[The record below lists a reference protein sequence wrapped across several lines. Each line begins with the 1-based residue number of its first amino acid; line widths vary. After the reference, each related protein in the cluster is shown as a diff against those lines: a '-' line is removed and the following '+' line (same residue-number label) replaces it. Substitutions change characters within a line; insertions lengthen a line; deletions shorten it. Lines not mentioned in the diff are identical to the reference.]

1 MNSNTAQTADLDAT
15 EAEQRETEW
24 WMALATEARV
34 AQGCDDDAPD
44 QNTIDAI
51 EEQLDRYQSDTPWQA
66 DLASQDMDG
75 AGAHDIAARKLD
87 AIVAELQRIQMRV
100 DWLSHRM
107 DDVQYAE
114 GAQDCDRAVRRM
126 TAIDAVIDGVR
137 ARQAQLTADA
147 IKARAAE
154 DCYGPDAN
162 DIDALDAA
170 CLA

>member
-1 MNSNTAQTADLDAT
+1 MQSNTAQTADLDAT

-75 AGAHDIAARKLD
+75 AGDHDIAVRKLD
-87 AIVAELQRIQMRV
+87 AIVAELWRAQMRLW
-100 DWLSHRM
+100 WLQDRM
-107 DDVQYAE
+107 FEVQFPS
-114 GAQDCDRAVRRM
+114 GAQDSDRAVRRM
-126 TAIDAVIDGVR
+126 AAIKAEMDR
-137 ARQAQLTADA
+137 AEARLAQLTEL
-147 IKARAAE
+147 RAATE
-154 DCYGPDAN
+154 DEVAGDCGPGAN
-162 DIDALDAA
+162 YDPNDEAL
-170 CLA
+170 